1 MLENSASFSVEIMA
15 CVLQVSRSGY
25 YYWRKNKERISAR
38 EQRRMDIDE
47 SVSAAFTASKERYGA
62 ERIFVDLSKQECPLD
77 IKTIAKSLKRQGLVA
92 KAARL
97 FKVTTDSD
105 HSEPIAENLLA
116 RDFSASKPNEKW
128 VSDIT
133 YIQTTD
139 GWLYLAMMIDLF
151 SRKVIGWSMSET
163 MEATLVADAL
173 KMALARRNFPRDV
186 IVHSDRGSQYASKL
200 FRGLLSQNHLQQSM
214 SRKGN
219 CWDNACAESF
229 FHSLKVEL
237 LYGEPLMSA
246 EKTREVVFEY
256 IEIDYNRNRR
266 HSANAFVSPEQFEEK
281 FVS

>member
-1 MLENSASFSVEIMA
+1 MLENSAIFSVEIMA

>member
-1 MLENSASFSVEIMA
+1 MLENSAIFSVEIMA

-237 LYGEPLMSA
+237 LYGEPLMSE

>member
-1 MLENSASFSVEIMA
+1 
-15 CVLQVSRSGY
+15 
-25 YYWRKNKERISAR
+25 
-38 EQRRMDIDE
+38 MDIDE

-246 EKTREVVFEY
+246 EKTREAVFEY

>member
-1 MLENSASFSVEIMA
+1 MLENSAIFSVEIMA

-62 ERIFVDLSKQECPLD
+62 ERIFVDLSKQEFPLD

-105 HSEPIAENLLA
+105 HLEPIAENLLA

>member
-1 MLENSASFSVEIMA
+1 MLENSAIFSVEIMA
-15 CVLQVSRSGY
+15 CVLQVSRSG

-77 IKTIAKSLKRQGLVA
+77 IKTIAKSLKRQGLVS

>member
-1 MLENSASFSVEIMA
+1 MLENSAVFSVEIMA

>member
-1 MLENSASFSVEIMA
+1 MFENSAIFSVEIMA

>member
-1 MLENSASFSVEIMA
+1 MFENSAIFSVEIMA

-62 ERIFVDLSKQECPLD
+62 ERIFVDLSKTECPLD

-116 RDFSASKPNEKW
+116 RDFSASRPNEKW

-200 FRGLLSQNHLQQSM
+200 FRGLLSKNHLQQSM

-246 EKTREVVFEY
+246 ENTREVVFEY

-266 HSANAFVSPEQFEEK
+266 HSANAFVSPEQFEER